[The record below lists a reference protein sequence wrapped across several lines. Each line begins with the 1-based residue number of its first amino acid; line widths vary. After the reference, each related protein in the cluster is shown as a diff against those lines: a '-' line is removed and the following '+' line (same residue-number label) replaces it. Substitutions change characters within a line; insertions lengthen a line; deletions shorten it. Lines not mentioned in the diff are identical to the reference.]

1 MTEPKPHATPK
12 TRRWLQSAIAA
23 AAAADAIPAL
33 PFQRGHKRRPA
44 GLTAGPRQRAAIAA
58 R

>member
-1 MTEPKPHATPK
+1 MSEPKPHQAPK

-23 AAAADAIPAL
+23 ASAEAIPAL

-44 GLTAGPRQRAAIAA
+44 ALSAPTRLRSAAA